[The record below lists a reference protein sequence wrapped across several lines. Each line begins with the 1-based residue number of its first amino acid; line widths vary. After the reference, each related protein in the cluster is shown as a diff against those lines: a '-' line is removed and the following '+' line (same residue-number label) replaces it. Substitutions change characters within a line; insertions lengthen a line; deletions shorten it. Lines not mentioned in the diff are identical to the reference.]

1 MATVTITS
9 SDVTLGL
16 SSFERIGGLLRDLSV
31 PRNAVVSATAV
42 ENGFKALRGLRA
54 PGLGLP
60 WVRAIGTW
68 RGKGY
73 KDWVSVQKGPALVLE
88 LRDQKFARAIVSN
101 ADAARLAAEL
111 S

>member
-1 MATVTITS
+1 MAKVAVTRS
-9 SDVTLGL
+9 NVTLSL
-16 SSFERIGGLLRDLSV
+16 TPLEKVGGLIGDLTV

-73 KDWVSVQKGPALVLE
+73 KDWVSVSKGPALVLE
-88 LRDQKFARAIVSN
+88 LKNQKFARAVVSI
-101 ADAARLAAEL
+101 ADASKVAAEL

>member
-1 MATVTITS
+1 MAQISITRS
-9 SDVTLGL
+9 NVTLSL
-16 SSFERIGGLLRDLSV
+16 STLEKVGGLLRDLSV

-42 ENGFKALRGLRA
+42 DDGLKALRGLRA

-73 KDWVSVQKGPALVLE
+73 RDWVSVGRGPAVVLE
-88 LRDQKFARAIVSN
+88 LKDQKFARAVVSV
-101 ADAARLAAEL
+101 ADAAKVAAEL